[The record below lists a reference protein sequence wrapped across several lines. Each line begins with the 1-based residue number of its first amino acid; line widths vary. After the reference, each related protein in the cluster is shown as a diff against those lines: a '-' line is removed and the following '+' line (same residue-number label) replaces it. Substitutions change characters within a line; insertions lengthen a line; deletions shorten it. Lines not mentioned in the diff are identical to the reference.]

1 MAANGVNTVAN
12 YIIEYAMTELDT
24 SDEVDEL
31 FDFLTTTYA
40 AEIKNQ
46 TINGSSI
53 DEEFVDDYSQQLNT
67 TISKTWLSF
76 TPLCKLITCVFS
88 DTIGNN
94 IFHFEYN

>member
-1 MAANGVNTVAN
+1 MAANGANTVAN
-12 YIIEYAMTELDT
+12 YTIEYAMTELDT

-53 DEEFVDDYSQQLNT
+53 DDEFVDDYSQHLNT
-67 TISKTWLSF
+67 TISE
-76 TPLCKLITCVFS
+76 TCV
-88 DTIGNN
+88 
-94 IFHFEYN
+94 HFNHSIM